1 MLGAVLYVCV
11 EVFSQDGIAAGFL
24 AGVLAGDH
32 SVLEHPS
39 ALAFAD
45 M

>member
-1 MLGAVLYVCV
+1 MRGAVLYVCV
-11 EVFSQDGIAAGFL
+11 EVFSQDGVTAGFL

-32 SVLEHPS
+32 SVLEHPRTFS
-39 ALAFAD
+39 FAD

>member
-11 EVFSQDGIAAGFL
+11 EVFSQDGVTAGFL

-32 SVLEHPS
+32 SVLEHQGAFS
-39 ALAFAD
+39 LAD
-45 M
+45 I